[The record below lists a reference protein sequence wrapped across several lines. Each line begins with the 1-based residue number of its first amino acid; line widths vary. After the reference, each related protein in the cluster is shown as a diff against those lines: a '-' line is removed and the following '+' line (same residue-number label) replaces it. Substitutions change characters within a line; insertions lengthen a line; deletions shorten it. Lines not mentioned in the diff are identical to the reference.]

1 MLRDVAISFGL
12 ERAEDCRKE
21 FHLLMEEVSWS
32 IAAEK
37 YVLVHFFAH
46 KFIMPVVVSY

>member
-1 MLRDVAISFGL
+1 MCYCDVMVRDVAISFGL
-12 ERAEDCRKE
+12 ERVEDCRKE

-37 YVLVHFFAH
+37 YVLVHFLH
-46 KFIMPVVVSY
+46 TSL